1 MGAIGYLPNS
11 FKRLYAVCLVEV
23 DEYGGV
29 KRNESTGLGTLVK
42 DGQPGL
48 LLGKLKKGRDF
59 VGYTDSKAT
68 NKKTIH
74 DVLEKGDSWFSSGD
88 LLYETNGV
96 YWLVQY
102 NRYIIL
108 DIYTQFLFVML

>member
-29 KRNESTGLGTLVK
+29 KRNASTGLGTLVK

-59 VGYTDSKAT
+59 VGYNDSKAT
-68 NKKTIH
+68 NKKICIPH
-74 DVLEKGDSWFSSGD
+74 YFLLLLE
-88 LLYETNGV
+88 LA
-96 YWLVQY
+96 
-102 NRYIIL
+102 L
-108 DIYTQFLFVML
+108 DRKS